1 VASIRVGK
9 ASSEHTYTR
18 ATVVGMGVVVLVV
31 MRGDVVGG
39 GVEVVVGATY
49 ATSSCIDPGVGD

>member
-1 VASIRVGK
+1 MGK

-31 MRGDVVGG
+31 MRGDVVAKAA
-39 GVEVVVGATY
+39 VVVGATY